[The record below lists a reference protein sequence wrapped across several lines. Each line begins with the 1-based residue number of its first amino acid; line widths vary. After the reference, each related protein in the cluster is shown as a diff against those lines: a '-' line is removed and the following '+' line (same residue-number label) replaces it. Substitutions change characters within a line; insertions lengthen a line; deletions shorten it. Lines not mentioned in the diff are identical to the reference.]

1 MLKGGELTVSIQFPS
16 FFSFVMQKYNSEI
29 LRILVEAGNEGLSV
43 KKIARHVHN
52 ACNTL
57 FSSVSFDEV
66 YTYVSQYLIRN
77 SRNADSMIAR
87 TDVRGNYRI
96 NPRNEDSQQLMLR
109 FQDECDEKEDAP
121 KPSVD
126 QSLSLFEDL

>member
-1 MLKGGELTVSIQFPS
+1 MSIQFPS

-29 LRILVEAGNEGLSV
+29 LRILVEAGDEGLSV

-57 FSSVSFDEV
+57 FSTVSFDEV
-66 YTYVSQYLIRN
+66 YTYVAQYLIRN
-77 SRNADSMIAR
+77 SKNSDSMITR

-96 NPRNEDSQQLMLR
+96 NPRNEDSQQLMLQ
-109 FQDECDEKEDAP
+109 FQDECDEKENIQE
-121 KPSVD
+121 PSVD
-126 QSLSLFEDL
+126 QSLPLFEDM

>member
-1 MLKGGELTVSIQFPS
+1 MTVSIQFPS

-77 SRNADSMIAR
+77 SKNADSMIAR

-109 FQDECDEKEDAP
+109 FQDECNEKEDTP
-121 KPSVD
+121 KRSVD

>member
-1 MLKGGELTVSIQFPS
+1 
-16 FFSFVMQKYNSEI
+16 MQKYNNEI

-57 FSSVSFDEV
+57 FSTVSFDEV

-77 SRNADSMIAR
+77 SKNADSMIAR

-109 FQDECDEKEDAP
+109 FQDECDEKEDTP

>member
-1 MLKGGELTVSIQFPS
+1 MSIQFLS

-29 LRILVEAGNEGLSV
+29 LRILVEAGDEGLSV

-57 FSSVSFDEV
+57 FSTVSFDEV
-66 YTYVSQYLIRN
+66 YTYVAQYLIRN
-77 SRNADSMIAR
+77 SKNSDSMITR

-96 NPRNEDSQQLMLR
+96 NPRNEDSQQLMLQ
-109 FQDECDEKEDAP
+109 FQDECDEKENIQE
-121 KPSVD
+121 PSVD
-126 QSLSLFEDL
+126 QSLPLFEDM

>member
-57 FSSVSFDEV
+57 FSSVCFDEV

-77 SRNADSMIAR
+77 SKNADSMIAR

-109 FQDECDEKEDAP
+109 FQDECNEKEDTP

>member
-1 MLKGGELTVSIQFPS
+1 
-16 FFSFVMQKYNSEI
+16 MQKYNSEI

-57 FSSVSFDEV
+57 FSNVSFDEV
-66 YTYVSQYLIRN
+66 YAYVSQYLIRN

-96 NPRNEDSQQLMLR
+96 NPRNEDSQQLMLH
-109 FQDECDEKEDAP
+109 FQDECDEKEDTP
-121 KPSVD
+121 KASVD

>member
-1 MLKGGELTVSIQFPS
+1 MSIQFPS

-29 LRILVEAGNEGLSV
+29 LRILVEAGDEGLSV

-57 FSSVSFDEV
+57 FSTVSFDEV
-66 YTYVSQYLIRN
+66 YTYVAQYLIRN
-77 SRNADSMIAR
+77 SKNADSMITR

-96 NPRNEDSQQLMLR
+96 NPRNEDSQQLMLQ
-109 FQDECDEKEDAP
+109 FQDECDEKENIEE
-121 KPSVD
+121 PSVD
-126 QSLSLFEDL
+126 QSLPLFEDM

>member
-57 FSSVSFDEV
+57 FSSV

-77 SRNADSMIAR
+77 SKNADSMIAR

-109 FQDECDEKEDAP
+109 FQDECNEKEDTP